1 MNGNG
6 EKNVLS
12 ASVVKP
18 VPPKNYKLLVDPL
31 LTGKKE
37 PKVYRYEGI
46 VPGDLSASV
55 IVRDP
60 RNRLTLLSKRLEP
73 LDLPVLR

>member
-6 EKNVLS
+6 EKIVAPAN
-12 ASVVKP
+12 AVKP

-46 VPGDLSASV
+46 VPGDPAASV
-55 IVRDP
+55 VVRDP
-60 RNRLTLLSKRLEP
+60 RNRLTHLSKRLEP
-73 LDLPVLR
+73 LELPVSR